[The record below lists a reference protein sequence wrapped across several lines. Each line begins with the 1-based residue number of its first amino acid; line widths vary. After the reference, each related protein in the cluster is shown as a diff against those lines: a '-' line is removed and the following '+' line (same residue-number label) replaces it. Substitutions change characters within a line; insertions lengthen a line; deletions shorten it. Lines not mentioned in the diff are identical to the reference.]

1 MVTAFFASVR
11 VIKGNEFGKYR
22 AICGNIGK
30 YVVFQYVTTT
40 SFLWHLSNNLYLC
53 IGFER
58 NPLID
63 ILEQPTTQTHYII
76 MIDIIPSSQKEDDA
90 RISSLEIA
98 EMAGKQHKNVMRDI
112 REMEDAWVK
121 VHGLRFELMQKKVAT
136 NNGGYRTIPCYSL
149 SKLESLYVITKYSNE
164 ARAKLVLRWYE
175 LEKEA
180 KAVRE
185 AKADYYDEVMESID
199 SFTVR
204 KIAAQLKM
212 TAQEL
217 NRLLCE
223 EHVQYGQSGSYLPY
237 AEFARQGFC
246 KSRTYKRHDAKGA
259 VRTEH
264 RTTWTETGITFIVQK
279 VREVKARRI
288 AMMKPRYVQLTFVF

>member
-1 MVTAFFASVR
+1 
-11 VIKGNEFGKYR
+11 
-22 AICGNIGK
+22 
-30 YVVFQYVTTT
+30 
-40 SFLWHLSNNLYLC
+40 
-53 IGFER
+53 
-58 NPLID
+58 
-63 ILEQPTTQTHYII
+63 
-76 MIDIIPSSQKEDDA
+76 MINIIPSSLKEDDA

-121 VHGLRFELMQKKVAT
+121 NTGLRFELSKYKDST
-136 NNGGYRTIPCYSL
+136 GRKLPCYSL

-164 ARAKLVLRWYE
+164 ARARLVLRWYE

-199 SFTVR
+199 TFTVR